1 MVTVRFLLR
10 LHRRLN
16 LVWKIFF
23 ANLAMI
29 LVLVGGL
36 LILDRRMGSSTAGL
50 TLLLLAAVV
59 AMLDYALLRM
69 AASPLIILSAVVAA
83 INPKSPTAQLPL
95 NAADPD
101 VRATAQL
108 LNRLLLSLAAERR
121 QSARRL
127 IAAQEEERRALAQ
140 RIHDSAV
147 QSLALQQIV
156 LDRTAPG
163 ALTPAIGSSLA
174 EVRRLGQDSLNELRL
189 VIQDM
194 RPPALDQLGLVAAIS
209 SLLEGRARPLGIKSL
224 LRVSGQPV
232 ALAPEL
238 ETSLYRT
245 VSEAVVNAI
254 RHSGCRAITVR
265 LRFGRGWLFVFCT
278 DDGRGFA
285 AGAAAT
291 GYGIPGMLERTALFG
306 GQLEIGPAAAGGTR
320 VRLAVPL
327 SETPT
332 GGVAG

>member
-1 MVTVRFLLR
+1 MQFLLG
-10 LHRRLN
+10 LHRRLS
-16 LVWKIFF
+16 LVWKVFL

-36 LILDRRMGSSTAGL
+36 LRLDDRLSQSTTGF
-50 TLLLLAAVV
+50 TLLLLV
-59 AMLDYALLRM
+59 AIVIMLDYALLRM
-69 AASPLIILSAVVAA
+69 AASPLIILSAVVADV
-83 INPKSPTAQLPL
+83 NPKSPTAHLPL

-101 VRATAQL
+101 VRATARL
-108 LNRLLLSLAAERR
+108 LNRLLQSLAAERR
-121 QSARRL
+121 QAARRL

-156 LDRTAPG
+156 LDRAGQEAQGTVVG
-163 ALTPAIGSSLA
+163 RSLA

-194 RPPALDQLGLVAAIS
+194 RPPALDQLGLLAAIS
-209 SLLEGRARPLGIKSL
+209 GLLEARARPLGIKAF
-224 LRVSGQPV
+224 LRVSGEPV
-232 ALAPEL
+232 TLAPEL

-245 VSEAVVNAI
+245 VREAVMNAI
-254 RHSGCRAITVR
+254 RHSDCRTIRVR
-265 LRFGRGWLFVFCT
+265 LRFGKGWLFIFCT
-278 DDGRGFA
+278 DDGHGFA
-285 AGAAAT
+285 AGASVT
-291 GYGIPGMLERTALFG
+291 GYGIPGMQERTALFG
-306 GQLEIGPAAAGGTR
+306 GHLEIGPATAGGTR

>member
-1 MVTVRFLLR
+1 MRLLLQ

-36 LILDRRMGSSTAGL
+36 LLLDDRLSQSSTGL
-50 TLLLLAAVV
+50 TVLLLASVV
-59 AMLDYALLRM
+59 VMLDYALLRM
-69 AASPLIILSAVVAA
+69 AASPLIILSAVVADV
-83 INPKSPTAQLPL
+83 NPKFPTARLPL

-108 LNRLLLSLAAERR
+108 LNRLLLSLAQERR

-127 IAAQEEERRALAQ
+127 VAAQEEERRALAQ

-156 LDRTAPG
+156 LDRTKQETLPPSVG
-163 ALTPAIGSSLA
+163 ATLA
-174 EVRRLGQDSLNELRL
+174 EVRRLGQESLNDLRL

-194 RPPALDQLGLVAAIS
+194 RPPTLDQLGLVAAIS
-209 SLLEGRARPLGIKSL
+209 SLLESRARPLGIKARL
-224 LRVSGQPV
+224 HVSGRPRP
-232 ALAPEL
+232 LAAEL
-238 ETSLYRT
+238 ETSVYRT
-245 VSEAVVNAI
+245 VNEAVVNAI
-254 RHSGCRAITVR
+254 RHSGCRMIRIR
-265 LRFGRGWLFVFCT
+265 LRFGRTWLCIFCT
-278 DDGRGFA
+278 DDGHGFPHD
-285 AGAAAT
+285 GAAT
-291 GYGIPGMLERTALFG
+291 GYGIPGMQERTALFD
-306 GQLEIGPAAAGGTR
+306 GQFDIGPAASGGTR

-327 SETPT
+327 SEPT
-332 GGVAG
+332 GGVAR